1 MTTQN
6 SLTDPSRLGNR
17 LSNSI
22 FDPPGGHCLADNQ
35 QTACETNGVDQDL
48 PFQAAGR
55 WKTADAYA
63 LRRIVPLKD
72 EDGNLTGF
80 RPTIQQGR
88 GESRQTHSEVF
99 RITKQVNESMAM
111 AMAQRWR
118 DKKEAEL
125 GISSG
130 QISTKSASRF
140 VPGISLVVSSEP
152 PYRACWK
159 WSSAKHPTVTKYMG
173 KKLGFEASYR
183 ELVRRICEVLGC
195 DEPDELTA
203 PIPNPVQ
210 YARLRSLGIADLPDR
225 RTAPRNWTAT

>member
-6 SLTDPSRLGNR
+6 SLTDHSLAANP
-17 LSNSI
+17 LSSL
-22 FDPPGGHCLADNQ
+22 FDSTGGHRIVEDQHADG
-35 QTACETNGVDQDL
+35 ESVPLDQDL

-63 LRRIVPLKD
+63 MRRIVPLKD
-72 EDGNLTGF
+72 DDGNLTGF

-88 GESRQTHSEVF
+88 GESLQTHSEVF

-173 KKLGFEASYR
+173 KKLGYQASYR
-183 ELVRRICEVLGC
+183 ELVRRICEALGC
-195 DEPDELTA
+195 DEPSELSA
-203 PIPNPVQ
+203 PTPNPVQ

-225 RTAPRNWTAT
+225 RTAPREWTAT